1 MNADFWKSRLHPMPF
16 YKTNVVPA
24 RVGRPFYKTKPDK
37 RDGHMIRPAG
47 MHPVLQNEPIPTGS

>member
-1 MNADFWKSRLHPMPF
+1 MPF

-47 MHPVLQNEPIPTGS
+47 MHPVLQNEPIPTGL